1 MPRTPEVRLTSQDN
15 TTLGVRPST
24 GSPTTEPTVQL
35 SISTSDGT
43 ASIQLTGHSVRVL
56 LAVLEGYLDDAAP
69 ASPEGLPRVAF
80 GPSAEQQPES
90 SPTAGQIP
98 VGPASLAVVPDPQ
111 ERLAAQIAVDGA
123 VETRRQAAT
132 RLATVHCQHAA
143 YAVTVTY
150 PEAASIVVDISS
162 PREDGLTIARL
173 LEILDSAGIPV
184 DLPISETLA
193 GATYWAV
200 TTVVEQSIEAAL
212 ALRSDRLPW
221 AGQHTLTLS
230 DFATW

>member
-24 GSPTTEPTVQL
+24 GSPTTDPTVQL
-35 SISTSDGT
+35 SISMPDGAA

-69 ASPEGLPRVAF
+69 ASPEGLPRVTF
-80 GPSAEQQPES
+80 GPSAEQPES
-90 SPTAGQIP
+90 PPMAGQIP
-98 VGPASLAVVPDPQ
+98 VSPASLAVVPDPQ

-132 RLATVHCQHAA
+132 WLATVHCQHAA
-143 YAVTVTY
+143 YAVTVAY

-162 PREDGLTIARL
+162 PSEDGLTVARL
-173 LEILDSAGIPV
+173 LEILDSVGIPV

-200 TTVVEQSIEAAL
+200 TTVVEQSLEAAL